1 MLTIKQCPII
11 PRRPLVLTAHLH
23 KKSISMII
31 QGKNVY
37 RLLNHQADLVL
48 RTLATIG
55 GLAAARASLL
65 RIIIKMQKAVT
76 QRSEGT
82 NTAAAEKA
90 TRL

>member
-11 PRRPLVLTAHLH
+11 PPQALGFDSTPQ
-23 KKSISMII
+23 KCISMII